1 MKSTLISRFLILSL
15 LSVTLLSCQKEED
28 TLPSVDPTSNEA
40 VNRWILDLMSEVY
53 YWLDDLGT
61 PIAETSDP
69 EDYFEALLNRPTDRF
84 SVIYPDYEELINA
97 LSGISLEAGY
107 EFILF
112 KESATSDNVIAE
124 ISYIKNNSPASAAGL
139 RRGDVIQKI
148 NGTQLTVTNYRDIL
162 GQTDQQHTVSFIR
175 FNDEANGFVAQQD
188 LSLKP
193 VQLSENPNFLDSIY
207 TIGNQKIGY
216 VVYHFFAPGTGE
228 GSTAYDDEMD
238 AIFANFKAND
248 IDHLIVDFRYNS
260 GGYVS
265 SAVNLASLIGPG
277 VSQSQVF
284 SKTRYNALVMREVP
298 ELKNQQTAFK
308 TKTQNLGNTLAGNK
322 VYILT
327 STRTASA
334 SELIINGLKPY
345 MNVFLIGDRTTGKN
359 VGSIAFE
366 DTENPQNK
374 YGLLPIV
381 SQSFNSLDQ
390 SDYST
395 GFTPNITLKESSER
409 LRPLGDVNELLL
421 RTALSD
427 ITGTP
432 PSGRFQKLDR
442 VDIGSTI
449 DTKIR
454 SGKMVETLKIK

>member
-1 MKSTLISRFLILSL
+1 MKSTLISRFLL
-15 LSVTLLSCQKEED
+15 LSIFAVALWSCQEEED
-28 TLPSVDPTSNEA
+28 TLPSVDPSSNA
-40 VNRWILDLMSEVY
+40 AANRWILDLMSEVY

-61 PIAETSDP
+61 PIDETSDP

-84 SVIYPDYEELINA
+84 SVIYPDYEELMNA

-112 KESATSDNVIAE
+112 KESNTSDNVIAE
-124 ISYIKNNSPASAAGL
+124 ISYIKKNSPASSAGL
-139 RRGDVIQKI
+139 KRGDVIQKI
-148 NGTQLTVTNYRDIL
+148 NGTQMTVANYREL
-162 GQTDQQHTVSFIR
+162 LEKTDEQHTVSYIR
-175 FNDEANGFVAQQD
+175 FNEEANGFVAQPD
-188 LSLKP
+188 LSLSP

-216 VVYHFFAPGTGE
+216 VVYHFFAPGSGE
-228 GSTAYDDEMD
+228 GSTSYDDEMD
-238 AIFANFKAND
+238 AIFANFKANN
-248 IDHLIVDFRYNS
+248 INHLIVDFRYNS

-265 SAVNLASLIGPG
+265 SAVNLASLIAPG
-277 VSQSQVF
+277 ASQSAVF
-284 SKTRYNALVMREVP
+284 SKTKYNALVMQEVP
-298 ELKNQQTAFK
+298 ELRNQQTAFK
-308 TKTQNLGNTLAGNK
+308 SKTQNLGNTLTGSK

-327 STRTASA
+327 SNRTASA

-345 MNVFLIGDRTTGKN
+345 MNVFLIGDQTTGKN

-366 DTENPQNK
+366 DEKNPQNK

-395 GFTPNITLKESSER
+395 GFTPNIALKESSER

-421 RTALSD
+421 RTAISE

-442 VDIGSTI
+442 LDMGSTL
-449 DTKIR
+449 DFKIR
-454 SGKMVETLKIK
+454 SGKMIESYDFK

>member
-1 MKSTLISRFLILSL
+1 MKSPLISRFVLLSL
-15 LSVTLLSCQKEED
+15 FVLALWSCQEEED
-28 TLPSVDPTSNEA
+28 TLPSVDPTSNA
-40 VNRWILDLMSEVY
+40 SANRWILDLMSEVY

-84 SVIYPDYEELINA
+84 SVIYPDYEVLINA

-148 NGTQLTVTNYRDIL
+148 NGTQMTVANYQDIL
-162 GQTDQQHTVSFIR
+162 GQTDQQHTISYLR
-175 FNDEANGFVAQQD
+175 FSEEANGFVAQPD
-188 LSLKP
+188 LSLTP

-207 TIGNQKIGY
+207 TIENQKIGY
-216 VVYHFFAPGTGE
+216 VVYHFFAPGSGE
-228 GSTAYDDEMD
+228 GSTSYDDEMD
-238 AIFANFKAND
+238 AIFANFKANN

-265 SAVNLASLIGPG
+265 SAVNLASLIAPG

-284 SKTRYNALVMREVP
+284 SKTRYNALVMQEIP
-298 ELKNQQTAFK
+298 ELKNQQTSFK
-308 TKTQNLGNTLAGNK
+308 SKTQNLGNTLTGSK

-327 STRTASA
+327 SNRTASA

-345 MNVFLIGDRTTGKN
+345 MNVFLIGDQTTGKN

-366 DTENPQNK
+366 DEKNPQNK

-395 GFTPNITLKESSER
+395 GFNPNITLKESSER

-421 RTALSD
+421 RTALSE

-442 VDIGSTI
+442 LDIGSTI
-449 DTKIR
+449 DLKIR
-454 SGKMVETLKIK
+454 SGKMIETMDFK

>member
-1 MKSTLISRFLILSL
+1 MKSTLISRFILL
-15 LSVTLLSCQKEED
+15 CLFALALWSCQKEED
-28 TLPSVDPTSNEA
+28 TLPSVDPTSNA
-40 VNRWILDLMSEVY
+40 AANRWILDLMSEVY

-61 PIAETSDP
+61 PVAETSDP

-84 SVIYPDYEELINA
+84 SVIYPDYEKLINA
-97 LSGISLEAGY
+97 LSGISLETGY

-139 RRGDVIQKI
+139 KRGDVIQKI
-148 NGTQLTVTNYRDIL
+148 NGTQMTVSNYRDIL
-162 GQTDQQHTVSFIR
+162 GQTEKQHTLSFIR
-175 FNDEANGFVAQQD
+175 FNQEANGFITQPD
-188 LSLKP
+188 LSLTP
-193 VQLSENPNFLDSIY
+193 IQLSENPNFLDSIY

-216 VVYHFFAPGTGE
+216 VVYHFFAPGSGE
-228 GSTAYDDEMD
+228 GSTSYDDEMD

-277 VSQSQVF
+277 VSQSKIF
-284 SKTRYNALVMREVP
+284 SKTRYNALVIQEVP
-298 ELKNQQTAFK
+298 ELKNQQTSFK
-308 TKTQNLGNTLAGNK
+308 TKTQNLGNTLIGNK

-327 STRTASA
+327 SNRTASA

-345 MNVFLIGDRTTGKN
+345 MNVFLIGDQTTGKN

-366 DTENPQNK
+366 DEKNPQNK

-395 GFTPNITLKESSER
+395 GFTPNISLKESSER

-421 RTALSD
+421 RTALSE

-442 VDIGSTI
+442 LDIGSTI
-449 DTKIR
+449 DLKIR
-454 SGKMVETLKIK
+454 SGKIIETLKIK

>member
-1 MKSTLISRFLILSL
+1 MKSTLISRFILL
-15 LSVTLLSCQKEED
+15 CLFALALWSCQKEED
-28 TLPSVDPTSNEA
+28 ILPSVDPTSNA
-40 VNRWILDLMSEVY
+40 AANRWILDLMSEVY

-61 PIAETSDP
+61 PVAETSDP

-84 SVIYPDYEELINA
+84 SVIYPDYDKLINA
-97 LSGISLEAGY
+97 LSGISLETGY

-139 RRGDVIQKI
+139 KRGDVIQKI
-148 NGTQLTVTNYRDIL
+148 NGTQMTVSNYRDIL
-162 GQTDQQHTVSFIR
+162 GQTEKQHTLSFIR
-175 FNDEANGFVAQQD
+175 FNQEANGFVTQPD
-188 LSLKP
+188 LSLTP
-193 VQLSENPNFLDSIY
+193 IQLSENPNFLDSIY

-216 VVYHFFAPGTGE
+216 VVYHFFAPGSGE
-228 GSTAYDDEMD
+228 GSTSYDDEMD

-277 VSQSQVF
+277 VSQSKIF
-284 SKTRYNALVMREVP
+284 SKTRYNALVIQEVP
-298 ELKNQQTAFK
+298 ELKNQQTSFK
-308 TKTQNLGNTLAGNK
+308 TKTQNLGNTLIGNK

-327 STRTASA
+327 SNRTASA

-345 MNVFLIGDRTTGKN
+345 MNVFLIGDQTTGKN

-366 DTENPQNK
+366 DEKNPQNK

-395 GFTPNITLKESSER
+395 GFTPNISLKESSER

-421 RTALSD
+421 RTALSE

-442 VDIGSTI
+442 LDIGSTI
-449 DTKIR
+449 DLKIR
-454 SGKMVETLKIK
+454 SGKIIETLKIK

>member
-1 MKSTLISRFLILSL
+1 MKSSLISRFLVLSL
-15 LSVTLLSCQKEED
+15 FVLALWSCQEEED
-28 TLPSVDPTSNEA
+28 TIPSVDPTSNA
-40 VNRWILDLMSEVY
+40 ATNRWILDLMSEVY

-61 PIAETSDP
+61 PIDETSDP

-84 SVIYPDYEELINA
+84 SVIYPDYEVLINA

-139 RRGDVIQKI
+139 KRGDVIQKI
-148 NGTQLTVTNYRDIL
+148 NGTQMTVANYRDIL
-162 GQTDQQHTVSFIR
+162 GQTDQQHTISYIR
-175 FNDEANGFVAQQD
+175 FNEEANGFVAQPD
-188 LSLKP
+188 LSLTP
-193 VQLSENPNFLDSIY
+193 IQLSENPNFLDSIY

-216 VVYHFFAPGTGE
+216 VVYHFFAPGSGE
-228 GSTAYDDEMD
+228 GNTSYDDEMD

-284 SKTRYNALVMREVP
+284 SKTRYNALVMQEVP
-298 ELKNQQTAFK
+298 ELRNQQTSFK
-308 TKTQNLGNTLAGNK
+308 TKTQNLGNTLIGSK

-327 STRTASA
+327 SNRTASA

-345 MNVFLIGDRTTGKN
+345 MDIFLIGDQTTGKN

-366 DTENPQNK
+366 DEKNTQNK

-421 RTALSD
+421 RTAISE

-442 VDIGSTI
+442 LDIGSTI
-449 DTKIR
+449 DLKIR
-454 SGKMVETLKIK
+454 SGRMIESIDFK